1 MIAPSLISLFRNSPR
16 PRLGDSIGGYYSIVE
31 EPGLRKLTGSG
42 VLDCHCE
49 IEQFRAIRRAAQ
61 SQWDFAPVP
70 DGTRVTVNHEVA
82 LHGWIKSAEPVLM
95 PTALGKVEGDLA
107 RLKKLPEA

>member
-1 MIAPSLISLFRNSPR
+1 M
-16 PRLGDSIGGYYSIVE
+16 
-31 EPGLRKLTGSG
+31 
-42 VLDCHCE
+42 
-49 IEQFRAIRRAAQ
+49 
-61 SQWDFAPVP
+61 
-70 DGTRVTVNHEVA
+70 TVNHEVA